1 MMSAMFEQL
10 SLFAPEEAEAICCDS
25 GRRVTA
31 TEPESWMKRLVPKG
45 VYVVMVDTHPLVL
58 CLTKLKADD
67 IPEGHH
73 YYHYLI
79 GGLVYAGIFVGR
91 EIVG

>member
-1 MMSAMFEQL
+1 MEMFGQL
-10 SLFAPEEAEAICCDS
+10 SLFNTTDCKAICCMD
-25 GRRVTA
+25 RKRVTA

-45 VYVVMVDTHPLVL
+45 VYVVMVGIHPLVL
-58 CLTKLKADD
+58 YPTKLKADD

-79 GGLVYAGIFVGR
+79 GGTVYAGIFVGR